1 MKINRDCKTRLAN
14 SEIKLYIRSR
24 RITYTYTKSM
34 EYAKDTVNKWCWR
47 NWTSTVKKIK
57 MKHSLAL

>member
-34 EYAKDTVNKWCWR
+34 DTPRTLLTNGVGEIEHPQSKE
-47 NWTSTVKKIK
+47 
-57 MKHSLAL
+57 